1 MGGLRDEGVAVG
13 VFGPDF
19 CRVGAQVA
27 AETAGVVC
35 ESVGRRV
42 GGDEGEGGCH
52 GAQVDGVVGERA
64 GGDTSSA
71 LTWGE
76 DDGGHGVGRDVG
88 AVVARVGDA
97 VAG

>member
-1 MGGLRDEGVAVG
+1 MRGLCDEGVAVG

-19 CRVGAQVA
+19 GRVGAQVA

-52 GAQVDGVVGERA
+52 GAQVDGVVGEGA

-71 LTWGE
+71 LARGE
-76 DDGGHGVGRDVG
+76 DDGGHGVGGDVG

>member
-1 MGGLRDEGVAVG
+1 MRGLRDEGVAVG
-13 VFGPDF
+13 IFGPDF

-52 GAQVDGVVGERA
+52 GAQVDGVVGEWA

-71 LTWGE
+71 LAWGE
-76 DDGGHGVGRDVG
+76 DDGGHGVGGDVG

>member
-1 MGGLRDEGVAVG
+1 MWGLRDEGVAVG

-19 CRVGAQVA
+19 GRIGAEVA

-52 GAQVDGVVGERA
+52 GAQVDGVVGKRA

-71 LTWGE
+71 LTRGE

>member
-1 MGGLRDEGVAVG
+1 MRGLRDEGVAVG
-13 VFGPDF
+13 IFGPDF
-19 CRVGAQVA
+19 GRVGAQVA

-35 ESVGRRV
+35 ESVGRWV

-52 GAQVDGVVGERA
+52 GAQVDGVVGEWA

>member
-1 MGGLRDEGVAVG
+1 MWGLRDEGVAVG

-19 CRVGAQVA
+19 GRVGAEVA
-27 AETAGVVC
+27 AETAWVVR

-42 GGDEGEGGCH
+42 GGDEGEGGSH
-52 GAQVDGVVGERA
+52 GAQVDGVVGKRA

-71 LTWGE
+71 LARGE

>member
-1 MGGLRDEGVAVG
+1 MRGLRDEGVAVG
-13 VFGPDF
+13 IFGPDF
-19 CRVGAQVA
+19 GRVGAQVA
-27 AETAGVVC
+27 AETAWVVR

-42 GGDEGEGGCH
+42 GGDEGEGGSH

>member
-1 MGGLRDEGVAVG
+1 MRGLRDEGVAVG

-19 CRVGAQVA
+19 GRVGAQVA
-27 AETAGVVC
+27 AETAWVVC

-42 GGDEGEGGCH
+42 GGDEGESGCH

-71 LTWGE
+71 LAWGE

>member
-1 MGGLRDEGVAVG
+1 MWGLRDEGVAVG
-13 VFGPDF
+13 IFGPDF
-19 CRVGAQVA
+19 CRIGAQVA
-27 AETAGVVC
+27 AETARVVR
-35 ESVGRRV
+35 ESVGRWV

-71 LTWGE
+71 LAWGE
-76 DDGGHGVGRDVG
+76 DDEGHGVGRDVG

>member
-1 MGGLRDEGVAVG
+1 MRGLRDEGVAIG
-13 VFGPDF
+13 VLGPDF

-27 AETAGVVC
+27 AETAWVVC

-71 LTWGE
+71 LARGE